1 MAKKYFDK
9 SVLLNQQEIAEKTI
23 QQAQAIIQ
31 RNIGILAV
39 VKNLLDN
46 YEIAESKQII
56 EQTDAT
62 V

>member
-39 VKNLLDN
+39 IKNLLDN

-56 EQTDAT
+56 EQTDAA